1 MATNYYIEVNTEKR
15 ETRGVEVVRCAVQR
29 ITKAKNHNAEF
40 KVTIDTP
47 KSKQE
52 LWKTVVQELSK
63 LHRYHENV
71 VAFRTTTRLGGY
83 GSSNL
88 AAWEERNGKNDR
100 LAVLIGRH

>member
-15 ETRGVEVVRCAVQR
+15 EMQGVEVVRCAVTR
-29 ITKAKNHNAEF
+29 ITKAQNEKAEF
-40 KVTIDTP
+40 KVTLDTP
-47 KSKQE
+47 KSKQA
-52 LWKTVVQELSK
+52 LWKAVVQELAK
-63 LHRYHENV
+63 MHYHHENV

-88 AAWEERNGKNDR
+88 REWEERNGKNDR

>member
-1 MATNYYIEVNTEKR
+1 MATNYYIELNTTKK
-15 ETRGVEVVRCAVQR
+15 EVRDIEVIMGEVTR
-29 ITKAKNHNAEF
+29 ITKAKNPNAEF
-40 KVTIDTP
+40 KVTLDEP

-52 LWKTVVQELSK
+52 LWKTVVQELAK

-88 AAWEERNGKNDR
+88 REWEERNGKNDR
-100 LAVLIGRH
+100 LAVIIGRH

>member
-1 MATNYYIEVNTEKR
+1 MATNYYIELNTTQKEV
-15 ETRGVEVVRCAVQR
+15 RGTEVIRGEVVR
-29 ITKAKNHNAEF
+29 ITKAKNPNAEF
-40 KVTIDTP
+40 KLLLDTP

-52 LWKTVVQELSK
+52 LWKTVVQELAK

-88 AAWEERNGKNDR
+88 LAWEERNGKNDR